1 MSMTDPVADM
11 LTRLRNA
18 NHARHEKV
26 DIPASRLKADI
37 ARILKQRKFI
47 KSYKFIE
54 DRKQGILRI
63 YLRYGPNKEQVMTSL
78 KRVSCPGYRRYVRAD
93 EIPKVCGG
101 LGTAILSTSRGVKS
115 DRDCRREGVGGELLC
130 YVW

>member
-1 MSMTDPVADM
+1 MTDPVADM

-18 NHARHEKV
+18 NYAQHEKV
-26 DIPASRLKADI
+26 DIPSSQLKTDI

-63 YLRYGPNKEQVMTSL
+63 YLRYGPNKERVLTNL
-78 KRVSCPGYRRYVRAD
+78 KRVSRPGYRRYVRVD
-93 EIPKVCGG
+93 EIPRVCGG
-101 LGTAILSTSRGVKS
+101 LGIAILSTSRGIKS
-115 DRDCRREGVGGELLC
+115 DKECKRERMGGELLC